1 MQLLALGVI
10 VIVALTGI
18 VPAFTAENAGIS
30 PVPLLVSPMAGL
42 LLVQENVVPAPV
54 GLVTG
59 VTGTDIPLQ

>member
-1 MQLLALGVI
+1 MI
-10 VIVALTGI
+10 VIIALVGL

-30 PVPLLVSPMAGL
+30 PVPLLASPIAGL

-54 GLVTG
+54 GPITG